1 MVLLFL
7 YLGIQ
12 SFPFD
17 EKREFKGRRADAQE
31 RSRHSQKNW
40 CLHFRKVEV
49 WQQGGISFATTFHNV
64 WFFATKKE
72 NSEKKLTGNTPL
84 WDYLHI
90 HAYWKMTYHLIPS
103 LKTCFVK
110 CLILTVQIVKIEH
123 CYPGWP
129 LKYAFLHTL
138 KFSCLFLNSFW
149 SENLSSALLN
159 ECSILTSH
167 TYLQGRHSNQCHHAL
182 ALVNFLVSKVSKVS
196 FFTIPWS
203 KSLEVALVNFHLV
216 WRPCK

>member
-49 WQQGGISFATTFHNV
+49 WQHLFRNNV
-64 WFFATKKE
+64 PQCLIFFANFE
-72 NSEKKLTGNTPL
+72 RYLTPQ
-84 WDYLHI
+84 
-90 HAYWKMTYHLIPS
+90 KHLI
-103 LKTCFVK
+103 
-110 CLILTVQIVKIEH
+110 LIVQIAKIEH
-123 CYPGWP
+123 CDPGWP

-159 ECSILTSH
+159 ECSILT
-167 TYLQGRHSNQCHHAL
+167 YLLQNI
-182 ALVNFLVSKVSKVS
+182 KVSVLYK
-196 FFTIPWS
+196 
-203 KSLEVALVNFHLV
+203 NF
-216 WRPCK
+216 

>member
-64 WFFATKKE
+64 WFFANFKRY
-72 NSEKKLTGNTPL
+72 LTPQK
-84 WDYLHI
+84 Y
-90 HAYWKMTYHLIPS
+90 
-103 LKTCFVK
+103 
-110 CLILTVQIVKIEH
+110 LILIVQIAKIEH
-123 CYPGWP
+123 CDPGWP

-159 ECSILTSH
+159 ECSILT
-167 TYLQGRHSNQCHHAL
+167 YLLQNI
-182 ALVNFLVSKVSKVS
+182 KVSVLY
-196 FFTIPWS
+196 T
-203 KSLEVALVNFHLV
+203 
-216 WRPCK
+216 